1 MTEIDN
7 KSLSFWHNL
16 YKRWLVSATK
26 IIKVDTFSD
35 DTDISELL
43 DIENEISTCINAFTT
58 VGIELPKAMED
69 FKPFLERYNEICSE
83 LPNNVDKRITR
94 PKNPKVAKQIQK
106 LHIRY
111 LVLKDKKGYTK
122 KKCLEILAAEFPQW
136 TVSTIETYLK
146 K

>member
-1 MTEIDN
+1 MFFFFFFNDTATTEIYTL
-7 KSLSFWHNL
+7 SLHDAL
-16 YKRWLVSATK
+16 P
-26 IIKVDTFSD
+26 I
-35 DTDISELL
+35 
-43 DIENEISTCINAFTT
+43 FTT

-69 FKPFLERYNEICSE
+69 FKPFLERYHEICSE

-111 LVLKDKKGYTK
+111 LVLKDKKGYIK

-136 TVSTIETYLK
+136 AVSTIETYLK

>member
-1 MTEIDN
+1 
-7 KSLSFWHNL
+7 
-16 YKRWLVSATK
+16 
-26 IIKVDTFSD
+26 
-35 DTDISELL
+35 
-43 DIENEISTCINAFTT
+43 
-58 VGIELPKAMED
+58 MED
-69 FKPFLERYNEICSE
+69 FKPFLERYHEICSE

-136 TVSTIETYLK
+136 AVSTIETYLK